1 MRRKYGSPY
10 VIEVYCSIRSAY
22 FAAGKGKKKIIT
34 LRRYQAMS
42 RIVKNQRIRKHR
54 PLPQTGSRSSATVEG
69 CSTTIHRSAGTPQI
83 DGSITSSAISRKL
96 FFTDG
101 RDSRLLNS

>member
-10 VIEVYCSIRSAY
+10 VIEAYCSIRSAY

-42 RIVKNQRIRKHR
+42 RIVKNQRIR
-54 PLPQTGSRSSATVEG
+54 
-69 CSTTIHRSAGTPQI
+69 TIVPCLIYGI
-83 DGSITSSAISRKL
+83 EEFG
-96 FFTDG
+96 
-101 RDSRLLNS
+101 DS